1 MDGRTSW
8 VNMKVKKWISST
20 YLCNDS
26 DTSEVIPLLAW
37 IAADHISFISA
48 FADAVKFLR
57 FFAFFN
63 FWIKFWD
70 SFLFR
75 QAFAHLVCYF
85 ALGDLWNLL
94 ELVLDCYTTWICF
107 LICCI
112 DFLAIS
118 SVSAC
123 MRLSLKSGVS
133 YIISSIYS
141 SDISMFRPFIKPS

>member
-1 MDGRTSW
+1 MNGRTSW

-85 ALGDLWNLL
+85 ALDDLWNLL

-107 LICCI
+107 FIW
-112 DFLAIS
+112 FLR
-118 SVSAC
+118 C
-123 MRLSLKSGVS
+123 TCLSLILCRSQGCASLRDSSGFFSSAGS
-133 YIISSIYS
+133 YSWLLMSFAS
-141 SDISMFRPFIKPS
+141 C